1 MSIQQIIAFVLIA
14 SGALG
19 LAGMKVWQWY
29 KNRPVS
35 TYVPPKAGSSVV
47 GVLHPP
53 AAVPSTDAPAPA
65 GVGEYLTLIEKVAGS
80 APFQVWWGYAKDGLT
95 EAAVLRAEVQRLT
108 PKPPVPVKPVA
119 PAEVKP

>member
-1 MSIQQIIAFVLIA
+1 MTTSQMIGLITLVVGVL
-14 SGALG
+14 GV
-19 LAGMKVWQWY
+19 AGMKVWSWY
-29 KNRPVS
+29 KARPNVF
-35 TYVPPKAGSSVV
+35 YVPEEDF
-47 GVLHPP
+47 
-53 AAVPSTDAPAPA
+53 AAPEPGRGTDAPAPP

-108 PKPPVPVKPVA
+108 PKPTPAKQPAA